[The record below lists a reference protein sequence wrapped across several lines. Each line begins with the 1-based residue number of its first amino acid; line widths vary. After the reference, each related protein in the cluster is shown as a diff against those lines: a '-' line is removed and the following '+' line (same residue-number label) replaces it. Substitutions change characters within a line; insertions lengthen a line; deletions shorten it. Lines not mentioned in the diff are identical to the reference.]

1 MPSRPSAKKKSSSV
15 DTLIS
20 PAGIVA
26 LLVIIV
32 LISGG
37 IYFYSRKN
45 TYTKKTTIS
54 VKPTPKPYPLPQG
67 PQTYPFSYGSAVQGP
82 KPSQITIAPYDPKK
96 GEKQTY
102 TVKAK
107 YDKPITYAAIDLE
120 TDHGAKTYPMQR
132 ISGVD
137 TDGVWEVTITTT
149 DTHDYIY
156 NVGLDFRSD
165 TIKTSTKPVLTL
177 RAY

>member
-1 MPSRPSAKKKSSSV
+1 MPSRPSARKKSKSLNTV
-15 DTLIS
+15 IS
-20 PAGIVA
+20 PAGIVT
-26 LLVIIV
+26 LLVIIA

-37 IYFYSRKN
+37 IYLSSRRKAP
-45 TYTKKTTIS
+45 TKTTTSI

-67 PQTYPFSYGSAVQGP
+67 PQTYPFSYGSAVTGP
-82 KPSQITIAPYDPKK
+82 KPSEVLINPYDPKK
-96 GEKQTY
+96 DEKQTF

-120 TDHGAKTYPMQR
+120 TDHGVKTYPMQR
-132 ISGVD
+132 ISGID
-137 TDGVWEVTITTT
+137 TDGVWEVTITTI

-156 NVGLDFRSD
+156 NVGLDFRSN
-165 TIKTSTKPVLTL
+165 TIKTSTKPELTL